1 MAKTQSASASPT
13 CRHPI
18 RDRTASAAPNR
29 AGGSSSPPPQLR
41 QSRRLMRHIPQ
52 ETQVLER
59 AADTLLSPHV
69 RHRVVLPAK
78 EEHPQREQPEAKPRD
93 ARKAARD
100 SGLAGDQGPQRLER
114 QQRKEQDRAVLLA
127 EHNGCAPEQRP
138 RASMLARDGEEDSER
153 QIQELDVPSVG
164 EVVEEPER
172 HGPEQHREHRSDVR
186 RGGGRPHRG
195 RADQRHRGTQQEQ
208 HVAEEQP
215 IGAPEL
221 RERAEDQDGVVVV
234 NLPVVAVTVF
244 VQQRVAAQPAARH
257 LHEREEIE
265 GVVQAFEEA
274 DLGRVEQG
282 NDGHRRAGGDSAR
295 EAAAGSG
302 GQVHCAHTYHRR
314 RPARCQILA
323 P

>member
-114 QQRKEQDRAVLLA
+114 QQRKEQDRAFSLLSTMA
-127 EHNGCAPEQRP
+127 APQSSAQGLRCS
-138 RASMLARDGEEDSER
+138 RAMAKR
-153 QIQELDVPSVG
+153 IPSG
-164 EVVEEPER
+164 KY
-172 HGPEQHREHRSDVR
+172 RSS
-186 RGGGRPHRG
+186 
-195 RADQRHRGTQQEQ
+195 T
-208 HVAEEQP
+208 
-215 IGAPEL
+215 
-221 RERAEDQDGVVVV
+221 
-234 NLPVVAVTVF
+234 
-244 VQQRVAAQPAARH
+244 
-257 LHEREEIE
+257 
-265 GVVQAFEEA
+265 
-274 DLGRVEQG
+274 
-282 NDGHRRAGGDSAR
+282 
-295 EAAAGSG
+295 
-302 GQVHCAHTYHRR
+302 C
-314 RPARCQILA
+314 
-323 P
+323 